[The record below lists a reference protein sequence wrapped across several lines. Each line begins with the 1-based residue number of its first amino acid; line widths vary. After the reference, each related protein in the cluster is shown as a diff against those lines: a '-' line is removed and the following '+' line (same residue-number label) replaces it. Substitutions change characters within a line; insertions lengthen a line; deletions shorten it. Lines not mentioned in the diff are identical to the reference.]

1 MSGKRFRKVFFIA
14 EIASSHNGS
23 KKNLQKIVNELIKT
37 DVSAIKLQI
46 FNYKLLVHKSY
57 KYYKILKRISLPNSF
72 LEKIIQII
80 LKANKEVILEPFDDD
95 SFNFCRKFN
104 KKISIKVSSS
114 DNNNKK
120 FIKSAL
126 SEFKKVFISI
136 SGMNLVDVK
145 KILKEN
151 SKNKKIILTYG
162 FQSFPTKIEDLR
174 LNFIY
179 NLKKIRNKICYAD
192 HTSANS
198 LIDNILTIQQA
209 IKNGS
214 MFIEKHVTLDKNKG
228 YPDSDSSLEISE
240 FNDLVNFFNKKISN
254 KNTISK
260 NERKY
265 SKNMTRNA
273 VLKKKVIKDKVFNIN
288 DVLFLRTGEEGI
300 PFNEIKRFKNKV
312 YNNNY
317 KDNDILK
324 KKFFYKK

>member
-46 FNYKLLVHKSY
+46 FNYKKLVHKSY
-57 KYYKILKRISLPNSF
+57 KYYKTLKRISLPNSF

-126 SEFKKVFISI
+126 SVFKKVFISI